1 MAVNVGSA
9 VGYLDLDIS
18 KFKSALSEAQKEA
31 KESAKTLENTLGN
44 GLKGVGDTLSSAGS
58 VLTKGITTPLIGAG
72 TAAVKTTADFDS
84 SMSKVSA
91 VSGAVGKD
99 FEALRSKAREMGA
112 TTKFSA
118 SDAADAMNYMAMAG
132 WKTEDML
139 DGISGIMNLAAASGE
154 DLATTSDIVTD
165 ALTAFGKSAED
176 SGRLADIM
184 AAASSN
190 ANTNVAMM
198 GESFKYVAPVAGAL
212 GYSMEDTSVAIG
224 LMANA
229 GIKAGQ
235 GGTTLRTILTNLAK
249 PTDEMAM
256 AMDALGVSLSDDEGN
271 MKSLRQVMLDLRSGF
286 GELMI
291 SEEEFNEEQRLLQQ
305 ALDDGAISQ
314 KEYDEQLNALI
325 ERAYGA
331 EGAEKARYAAMLAG
345 KTGMSGLLAIVNAS
359 QEDFDKLTESID
371 NSTGAAE
378 NMAKIMQD
386 NLSGQITILLSAL
399 QELAISVGD
408 ILMPKLR
415 EFVTKVQDIVD
426 KFNKLTNEQKE
437 NLIRWIALAAAI
449 GPVLFIVG
457 KVASGIV
464 SLISTFNKLKT
475 SISLIK
481 SGMTLLGTSIGGITA
496 PVVAVVAIIGVLI
509 AAFVTLWRNNEE
521 FRNNVIKI
529 WKGIQESISGFV
541 RGIKQRFDTLKTNM
555 NDLVEGLKI
564 IWNGFCKLLAP
575 VFEGAFKGISNIL
588 NAVFGVITGLVDVF
602 IGIFTG
608 NWQQAWTGIKEIF
621 TSIWNSLGEG
631 VQIALDT
638 IKAVF
643 ETAFTL
649 FGTTWQEAW
658 ESIKQFFSDAWN
670 NIVETMKSIAIM
682 LGEAAKNAVDLV
694 VKFFSN
700 LPYNIGYIVGLVLG
714 YIIKFV
720 LDMINKARELGT
732 QFLQTVISFFQQL
745 PGNVHKFATDTYN
758 NVVTWAS
765 NMREKAHEAGSNFI
779 SNVISFIQQLPGK
792 VQSFLTQIISKLV
805 TWVSNMG
812 TKGKDGAKKLW
823 DGVVNGLAGLPS
835 KMISIG
841 SDIVD
846 GVWQG
851 IKNAGSWFY
860 GQVNSFFSGI
870 VDGVKGA
877 LGIGSPS
884 KVMRDEVGKWLPPG
898 AAVGVEQSMPKTTKE
913 ILGEFNSMVNQVS
926 KGLNPIVVG
935 SKVTDIDV
943 PNNLTVDQ
951 FRTGATGQLIDYYA
965 LATMLYQIL
974 KEAPIVIN
982 PEIYMEDGDVYF
994 DTERVGRKVAPV
1006 VSRVVAMGGG

>member
-72 TAAVKTTADFDS
+72 AAAVKTTADFDS

-139 DGISGIMNLAAASGE
+139 GGISGIMNLAAASGE

-198 GESFKYVAPVAGAL
+198 GESFKYVAPVAGAM
-212 GYSMEDTSVAIG
+212 GYSMEDTALAIG
-224 LMANA
+224 LLANS

-235 GGTTLRTILTNLAK
+235 GGTALRTMLTNLAK
-249 PTDEMAM
+249 PTDDIKYKMNQ
-256 AMDALGVSLSDDEGN
+256 LGISLEDGEGN
-271 MKSLRQVMLDLRSGF
+271 MYSLREVMGQLRESFSNIRMPADEFQSSMADIQSKFDEGKISEDEYVDATS
-286 GELMI
+286 ELMK
-291 SEEEFNEEQRLLQQ
+291 Q
-305 ALDDGAISQ
+305 
-314 KEYDEQLNALI
+314 
-325 ERAYGA
+325 AYGA
-331 EGAEKARYAAMLAG
+331 EGALKAEAAATIAG
-345 KTGMSGLLAIVNAS
+345 KTGMAGLLAIVGS
-359 QEDFDKLTESID
+359 SEEDFNKLANAID
-371 NSTGAAE
+371 NSNGTAE
-378 NMAKIMQD
+378 EMAKVMQD
-386 NLSGQITILLSAL
+386 NLNGQITILLSAL

-449 GPVLFIVG
+449 GPVLLIVG
-457 KVASGIV
+457 KIASGIHG
-464 SLISTFNKLKT
+464 LISTFNKLKT

-481 SGMTLLGTSIGGITA
+481 SGMTLLGTSIGGISA
-496 PVVAVVAIIGVLI
+496 PVVAVVAVIGVLI

-541 RGIKQRFDTLKTNM
+541 DGIKQRFNVLKTNM
-555 NDLVEGLKI
+555 SGLVEGLKI

-575 VFEGAFKGISNIL
+575 VFEGAFKGIANIL
-588 NAVFGVITGLVDVF
+588 NAVFGVITGLLDVF

-608 NWQQAWTGIKEIF
+608 DWQQAWTGIKEIF
-621 TSIWNSLGEG
+621 TSIWNSLSEG

-638 IKAVF
+638 IKDVF
-643 ETAFTL
+643 ETVFTL

-694 VKFFSN
+694 ISFFSN
-700 LPYNIGYIVGLVLG
+700 LPYNIGYIIGLVLG

-720 LDMINKARELGT
+720 LDMISKARELGT
-732 QFLQTVISFFQQL
+732 QFLQTIISFFQQL

-792 VQSFLTQIISKLV
+792 VQSFLAQIISRLA

-812 TKGKDGAKKLW
+812 TKGKDGAKRLW
-823 DGVVNGLAGLPS
+823 DSVINGLAGLPS

-943 PNNLTVDQ
+943 PSNLTVDQ
-951 FRTGATGQLIDYYA
+951 FRTGTTGQLIDYYA

>member
-31 KESAKTLENTLGN
+31 QESAKTLENTLGN

-72 TAAVKTTADFDS
+72 AAAVKTTADFDS

-198 GESFKYVAPVAGAL
+198 GESFKYVAPVAGAM
-212 GYSMEDTSVAIG
+212 GYSMEDTALAIG
-224 LMANA
+224 LLANS

-235 GGTTLRTILTNLAK
+235 GGTALRTMLTNLAK
-249 PTDEMAM
+249 PTDDMAAKM
-256 AMDALGVSLSDDEGN
+256 QQLGISLEDGEGN
-271 MKSLRQVMLDLRSGF
+271 MYSLREVMGQLREGFSDIRMPADEFQASMADLQSQFDEGKISEDKYIDATM
-286 GELMI
+286 ELMK
-291 SEEEFNEEQRLLQQ
+291 Q
-305 ALDDGAISQ
+305 
-314 KEYDEQLNALI
+314 
-325 ERAYGA
+325 AYGA
-331 EGAEKARYAAMLAG
+331 EGALKAEAAATIAG
-345 KTGMSGLLAIVNAS
+345 KTGMAGLLAIVGAS
-359 QEDFDKLTESID
+359 EEDFNKLANAID
-371 NSTGAAE
+371 NSNGTAE
-378 NMAKIMQD
+378 EMAKVMQD
-386 NLSGQITILLSAL
+386 NLNGQITILLSAL

-457 KVASGIV
+457 KIASGIYG
-464 SLISTFNKLKT
+464 LISTFNKLKT

-481 SGMTLLGTSIGGITA
+481 SGMTLLGTSIGGISA
-496 PVVAVVAIIGVLI
+496 PVVAVVAVIGVLI

-541 RGIKQRFDTLKTNM
+541 DGIKQRFDVLKTNM
-555 NDLVEGLKI
+555 DDLVKGLKT
-564 IWNGFCKLLAP
+564 IWDGFCKLLAP
-575 VFEGAFKGISNIL
+575 VFEGAFKGIANIL

-670 NIVETMKSIAIM
+670 NIVETMKNVAIM

-714 YIIKFV
+714 HIIKFV
-720 LDMINKARELGT
+720 LDMISKARELGT
-732 QFLQTVISFFQQL
+732 QFLQTIISFFQQL
-745 PGNVHKFATDTYN
+745 PGNIHKFITNTYN

-765 NMREKAHEAGSNFI
+765 NMKSKAREAGSNFI
-779 SNVISFIQQLPGK
+779 SNVISFVQQLPGK
-792 VQSFLTQIISKLV
+792 IQSFLTQIISKLA

-835 KMISIG
+835 KMMSIG

-898 AAVGVEQSMPKTTKE
+898 AAIGVEKAMPETTKE
-913 ILGEFNSMVNQVS
+913 ILGNFNSMIDQVS

-935 SKVTDIDV
+935 SKVTDLDV

-951 FRTGATGQLIDYYA
+951 FKTGAVGQLIDYYA

-974 KEAPIVIN
+974 KESPIVIN

>member
-31 KESAKTLENTLGN
+31 QESAKTLENTLGN

-58 VLTKGITTPLIGAG
+58 VLTKGITTPFIGAG
-72 TAAVKTTADFDS
+72 VAAVKTTADFDS

-132 WKTEDML
+132 WKTKDML
-139 DGISGIMNLAAASGE
+139 GGISGIMNLAAASGE

-198 GESFKYVAPVAGAL
+198 GESFKYVAPVAGAM
-212 GYSMEDTSVAIG
+212 GYSMEDTALAIG
-224 LMANA
+224 LLANS

-235 GGTTLRTILTNLAK
+235 GGTALRTMLTNLAK
-249 PTDEMAM
+249 PTDDIKYKMNQ
-256 AMDALGVSLSDDEGN
+256 LGISLEDGEGN
-271 MKSLRQVMLDLRSGF
+271 MYSLREVMGQLRESFSNIRMPADEFQSSMADIQSKFDEGKISEDEYVDATS
-286 GELMI
+286 ELMK
-291 SEEEFNEEQRLLQQ
+291 Q
-305 ALDDGAISQ
+305 
-314 KEYDEQLNALI
+314 
-325 ERAYGA
+325 AYGA
-331 EGAEKARYAAMLAG
+331 EGALKAEAAATIAG
-345 KTGMSGLLAIVNAS
+345 KTGMAGLLAIVGS
-359 QEDFDKLTESID
+359 SEEDFNKLANAID
-371 NSTGAAE
+371 NSNGTAE
-378 NMAKIMQD
+378 EMAKVMQD
-386 NLSGQITILLSAL
+386 NLNGQITILLSAL

-415 EFVTKVQDIVD
+415 KFVTKVQDIVD

-449 GPVLFIVG
+449 GPVLLIVG
-457 KVASGIV
+457 KIASGIHG
-464 SLISTFNKLKT
+464 LISTFNKLKT

-481 SGMTLLGTSIGGITA
+481 SGMTLLGTSIGGISA

-541 RGIKQRFDTLKTNM
+541 DGIKQRFDVLKTNM
-555 NDLVEGLKI
+555 SSLVEGLKI

-575 VFEGAFKGISNIL
+575 VFEGAFKGIANIL
-588 NAVFGVITGLVDVF
+588 NAVFGVITGLLDVF

-621 TSIWNSLGEG
+621 ISIWNSLGEG
-631 VQIALDT
+631 VQIAFDT
-638 IKAVF
+638 IKAIF

-670 NIVETMKSIAIM
+670 NIVETMKNVAIM

-694 VKFFSN
+694 VSFFSN
-700 LPYNIGYIVGLVLG
+700 LPYNIGYIIGLVLG

-720 LDMINKARELGT
+720 LDMISKARELGT
-732 QFLQTVISFFQQL
+732 QFLQTIISFFQQL

-765 NMREKAHEAGSNFI
+765 NMRSKAREAGSNFI

-792 VQSFLTQIISKLV
+792 IQSFLTQIISKLA

-943 PNNLTVDQ
+943 PSNLTVDQ

>member
-31 KESAKTLENTLGN
+31 QESAKTLENTLGN

-72 TAAVKTTADFDS
+72 AAAVKTTADFDS

-139 DGISGIMNLAAASGE
+139 GGISGIMNLAAASGE

-198 GESFKYVAPVAGAL
+198 GESFKYVAPVAGAM
-212 GYSMEDTSVAIG
+212 GYTMEDTALAIG
-224 LMANA
+224 LLANS

-235 GGTTLRTILTNLAK
+235 GGTALRTMLTNLAK
-249 PTDEMAM
+249 PTDDIKYKMNQ
-256 AMDALGVSLSDDEGN
+256 LGISLEDGEGN
-271 MKSLRQVMLDLRSGF
+271 MYSLREVMGQLRESFSNIRMPADEFQSSMADIQSKFDEGKISEDEYVDATS
-286 GELMI
+286 ELMK
-291 SEEEFNEEQRLLQQ
+291 Q
-305 ALDDGAISQ
+305 
-314 KEYDEQLNALI
+314 
-325 ERAYGA
+325 AYGA
-331 EGAEKARYAAMLAG
+331 EGALKAEAAATIAG
-345 KTGMSGLLAIVNAS
+345 KTGMAGLLAIVGS
-359 QEDFDKLTESID
+359 SEEDFNKLANAID
-371 NSTGAAE
+371 NSNGTAE
-378 NMAKIMQD
+378 EMAKVMQD
-386 NLSGQITILLSAL
+386 NLNGQITILLSAL

-449 GPVLFIVG
+449 GPVLFVVG
-457 KVASGIV
+457 KIASGIYG
-464 SLISTFNKLKT
+464 LISTFNKLKT

-481 SGMTLLGTSIGGITA
+481 SGMTLLGTSIGGISA
-496 PVVAVVAIIGVLI
+496 PVVAVVAVIGVLI

-541 RGIKQRFDTLKTNM
+541 DGIKQRFNVLKTNM
-555 NDLVEGLKI
+555 SGLVEGLKI

-575 VFEGAFKGISNIL
+575 VFEGAFKGIANIL
-588 NAVFGVITGLVDVF
+588 NAVFGVITGLLDVF

-621 TSIWNSLGEG
+621 TSIWNSLSEG

-670 NIVETMKSIAIM
+670 NIVETMKNIAIM

-694 VKFFSN
+694 VSFFSN
-700 LPYNIGYIVGLVLG
+700 LPYNIGYIIGLVLG
-714 YIIKFV
+714 YIIEFV
-720 LDMINKARELGT
+720 LNMISKARELGT
-732 QFLQTVISFFQQL
+732 QFLQTIISFFQQL
-745 PGNVHKFATDTYN
+745 PGNVYKFATDTYN

-765 NMREKAHEAGSNFI
+765 NMRSKAREAGSNFI

-792 VQSFLTQIISKLV
+792 VQSFLVQIISRLA

-812 TKGKDGAKKLW
+812 TKGKDGAKRLW
-823 DGVVNGLAGLPS
+823 DGVVNGLAGLPGR
-835 KMISIG
+835 MVSIG

-846 GVWQG
+846 GVWRG

-943 PNNLTVDQ
+943 PSNLTVDQ

>member
-31 KESAKTLENTLGN
+31 QESAKTLENTLGN

-72 TAAVKTTADFDS
+72 AAAVKTTADFDS

-198 GESFKYVAPVAGAL
+198 GESFKYVAPVAGAM
-212 GYSMEDTSVAIG
+212 GYSMEDTALAIG
-224 LMANA
+224 LLANS

-235 GGTTLRTILTNLAK
+235 GGTALRTMLTNLAK
-249 PTDEMAM
+249 PTDDIKYKMNQ
-256 AMDALGVSLSDDEGN
+256 LGISLEDGEGN
-271 MKSLRQVMLDLRSGF
+271 MYSLREVMGQLRESFSNIRMPADEFQASMADLQSQFDEGKISEDEYVDATS
-286 GELMI
+286 ELMK
-291 SEEEFNEEQRLLQQ
+291 Q
-305 ALDDGAISQ
+305 
-314 KEYDEQLNALI
+314 
-325 ERAYGA
+325 AYGA
-331 EGAEKARYAAMLAG
+331 EGALKAEAAATIAG
-345 KTGMSGLLAIVNAS
+345 KTGMAGLLAIVGS
-359 QEDFDKLTESID
+359 SEEDFNKLANAID
-371 NSTGAAE
+371 NSNGTAE
-378 NMAKIMQD
+378 EMAKVMQD
-386 NLSGQITILLSAL
+386 NLNGQITILLSAL

-449 GPVLFIVG
+449 GPVLLIVG
-457 KVASGIV
+457 KIASGIHG
-464 SLISTFNKLKT
+464 LISTFNKLKT

-481 SGMTLLGTSIGGITA
+481 SGMTLLGTSIGGISA
-496 PVVAVVAIIGVLI
+496 PVVAVVAVIGVLI

-541 RGIKQRFDTLKTNM
+541 DGIKQRFDVLKTNM
-555 NDLVEGLKI
+555 SSLVEGLKI

-588 NAVFGVITGLVDVF
+588 NAVFGVITGLLDVF

-631 VQIALDT
+631 IQIAFDT
-638 IKAVF
+638 IKAIF

-714 YIIKFV
+714 HIIKFV
-720 LDMINKARELGT
+720 LDMISKARELGT
-732 QFLQTVISFFQQL
+732 QFLQTIISFFQQL
-745 PGNVHKFATDTYN
+745 PGNVHKFITNTYN

-765 NMREKAHEAGSNFI
+765 NMKSKAREAGSNFI

-792 VQSFLTQIISKLV
+792 VQSFLTQVISRLASWV
-805 TWVSNMG
+805 TNMG
-812 TKGKDGAKKLW
+812 TKGREGAKRLW

-841 SDIVD
+841 SDIVN

-943 PNNLTVDQ
+943 PSNLTVDQ

>member
-72 TAAVKTTADFDS
+72 AAAVKTTADFDS

-139 DGISGIMNLAAASGE
+139 GGISGIMNLAAASGE

-198 GESFKYVAPVAGAL
+198 GESFKYVAPVAGAM
-212 GYSMEDTSVAIG
+212 GYSMEDTALAIG
-224 LMANA
+224 LLANS

-235 GGTTLRTILTNLAK
+235 GGTALRTMLTNLAK
-249 PTDEMAM
+249 PTDDIKYKMNQ
-256 AMDALGVSLSDDEGN
+256 LGISLEDGEGN
-271 MKSLRQVMLDLRSGF
+271 MYSLREVMGQLRESFSNIRMPADEFQSSMADIQSKFDEGKISEDEYVDATS
-286 GELMI
+286 ELMK
-291 SEEEFNEEQRLLQQ
+291 Q
-305 ALDDGAISQ
+305 
-314 KEYDEQLNALI
+314 
-325 ERAYGA
+325 AYGA
-331 EGAEKARYAAMLAG
+331 EGALKAEAAATIAG
-345 KTGMSGLLAIVNAS
+345 KTGMAGLLAIVGS
-359 QEDFDKLTESID
+359 SEEDFNKLANAID
-371 NSTGAAE
+371 NSNGTAE
-378 NMAKIMQD
+378 EMAKVMQD
-386 NLSGQITILLSAL
+386 NLNGQITILLSAL

-449 GPVLFIVG
+449 GPVLLIVG
-457 KVASGIV
+457 KIASGIHG
-464 SLISTFNKLKT
+464 LISTFNKLKT

-481 SGMTLLGTSIGGITA
+481 SGMTLLGTSIGGISA
-496 PVVAVVAIIGVLI
+496 PVVAVVAVIGVLI

-541 RGIKQRFDTLKTNM
+541 DGIKQRFNVLKTNM
-555 NDLVEGLKI
+555 SGLVEGLKI

-575 VFEGAFKGISNIL
+575 VFEGAFKGIANIL
-588 NAVFGVITGLVDVF
+588 NAVFGVITGLLDVF

-608 NWQQAWTGIKEIF
+608 DWQQAWTGIKEIF
-621 TSIWNSLGEG
+621 TSIWNSLSEG

-638 IKAVF
+638 IKDVF
-643 ETAFTL
+643 ETVFTL

-694 VKFFSN
+694 ISFFSN
-700 LPYNIGYIVGLVLG
+700 LPYNIGYIIGLVLG

-720 LDMINKARELGT
+720 LDMISKARELGT
-732 QFLQTVISFFQQL
+732 QFLQTIISFFQQL

-792 VQSFLTQIISKLV
+792 VQSFLAQIISRLA

-812 TKGKDGAKKLW
+812 TKGKDGAKRLW
-823 DGVVNGLAGLPS
+823 DSVVNGLAGLPS

-943 PNNLTVDQ
+943 PSNLTVDQ
-951 FRTGATGQLIDYYA
+951 FRTGTTGQLIDYYA

>member
-31 KESAKTLENTLGN
+31 QESAKTLENTLGN

-72 TAAVKTTADFDS
+72 AAAVKTTADFDS

-139 DGISGIMNLAAASGE
+139 GGISGIMNLAAASGE

-198 GESFKYVAPVAGAL
+198 GESFKYVAPVAGAM
-212 GYSMEDTSVAIG
+212 GYTMEDTALAIG
-224 LMANA
+224 LLANS

-235 GGTTLRTILTNLAK
+235 GGTALRTMLTNLAK
-249 PTDEMAM
+249 PTDDIKYKMNQ
-256 AMDALGVSLSDDEGN
+256 LGISLEDGEGN
-271 MKSLRQVMLDLRSGF
+271 MYSLREVMGQLREGF
-286 GELMI
+286 SDIRMPADEFQSSMADIQSKFDEGKISEDEYVDATSELMK
-291 SEEEFNEEQRLLQQ
+291 Q
-305 ALDDGAISQ
+305 
-314 KEYDEQLNALI
+314 
-325 ERAYGA
+325 AYGA
-331 EGAEKARYAAMLAG
+331 EGALKAEAAATIAG
-345 KTGMSGLLAIVNAS
+345 KTGMAGLLAIVGS
-359 QEDFDKLTESID
+359 SEEDFNKLANAID
-371 NSTGAAE
+371 NSNGTAE
-378 NMAKIMQD
+378 EMAKVMQD
-386 NLSGQITILLSAL
+386 NLNGQITILLSAL

-449 GPVLFIVG
+449 GPVLFVVG
-457 KVASGIV
+457 KIASGIYG
-464 SLISTFNKLKT
+464 LISTFNKLKT

-481 SGMTLLGTSIGGITA
+481 SGMTLLGTSIGGISA
-496 PVVAVVAIIGVLI
+496 PVVAVVAVIGVLI

-541 RGIKQRFDTLKTNM
+541 DGIKQRFNVLKTNM
-555 NDLVEGLKI
+555 SGLVEGLKI

-575 VFEGAFKGISNIL
+575 VFEGAFKGIANIL
-588 NAVFGVITGLVDVF
+588 NAVFGVITGLLDVF

-621 TSIWNSLGEG
+621 TSIWNSLSEG

-670 NIVETMKSIAIM
+670 NIVETMKNIAIM

-694 VKFFSN
+694 VSFFSN
-700 LPYNIGYIVGLVLG
+700 LPYNIGYIIGLVLG
-714 YIIKFV
+714 YIIEFV
-720 LDMINKARELGT
+720 LNMISKARELGT
-732 QFLQTVISFFQQL
+732 QFLQTIISFFQQL
-745 PGNVHKFATDTYN
+745 PGNVYKFATDTYN

-765 NMREKAHEAGSNFI
+765 NMRSKAREAGSNFI

-792 VQSFLTQIISKLV
+792 VQSFLVQIISRLA

-812 TKGKDGAKKLW
+812 TKGKDGAKRLW
-823 DGVVNGLAGLPS
+823 DGVVNGLAGLPGR
-835 KMISIG
+835 MVSIG

-846 GVWQG
+846 GVWRG

-943 PNNLTVDQ
+943 PSNLTVDQ

>member
-31 KESAKTLENTLGN
+31 QESAKTLENTLGN

-58 VLTKGITTPLIGAG
+58 VLTKGITTPIIGAG
-72 TAAVKTTADFDS
+72 AAAIKTTADFDS

-139 DGISGIMNLAAASGE
+139 GGISGIMNLAAASGE

-198 GESFKYVAPVAGAL
+198 GESFKYVAPVAGAM
-212 GYSMEDTSVAIG
+212 GYTMEDTALAIG
-224 LMANA
+224 LLANS

-235 GGTTLRTILTNLAK
+235 GGTALRTMLTNLAK
-249 PTDEMAM
+249 PTDDIKYKMNQ
-256 AMDALGVSLSDDEGN
+256 LGISLEDGEGN
-271 MKSLRQVMLDLRSGF
+271 MYSLREVMGQLRESFSNIRMPADEFQSSMADIQSKFDEGKISEDEYVDATS
-286 GELMI
+286 ELMK
-291 SEEEFNEEQRLLQQ
+291 Q
-305 ALDDGAISQ
+305 
-314 KEYDEQLNALI
+314 
-325 ERAYGA
+325 AYGA
-331 EGAEKARYAAMLAG
+331 EGALKAEAAATIAG
-345 KTGMSGLLAIVNAS
+345 KTGMAGLLAIVGS
-359 QEDFDKLTESID
+359 SEEDFNKLADAID
-371 NSTGAAE
+371 NSNGTAE
-378 NMAKIMQD
+378 EMAKVMQD
-386 NLSGQITILLSAL
+386 NLNGQITILLSAL

-449 GPVLFIVG
+449 GPVLLIVG
-457 KVASGIV
+457 KVISGIAG
-464 SLISTFNKLKT
+464 LISTFNKLKT

-496 PVVAVVAIIGVLI
+496 PVVAVVAVIGVLI
-509 AAFVTLWRNNEE
+509 AAFVTLWKNNEE

-529 WKGIQESISGFV
+529 WRGIQESISGFV
-541 RGIKQRFDTLKTNM
+541 RGIKQRFDTLRTNM
-555 NDLVEGLKI
+555 NDLVEGLKA
-564 IWNGFCKLLAP
+564 IWDGFCKLLAP
-575 VFEGAFKGISNIL
+575 VFEGAFKGIANIL
-588 NAVFGVITGLVDVF
+588 NAVFGIITGLVDVF

-608 NWQQAWTGIKEIF
+608 NWQQAWIGIKEIF
-621 TSIWNSLGEG
+621 TSIWNSLSEG

-670 NIVETMKSIAIM
+670 NIVETMKNVATM

-694 VKFFSN
+694 IKFFSN

-714 YIIKFV
+714 HIIKFV
-720 LDMINKARELGT
+720 LNMVKKARELGT
-732 QFLQTVISFFQQL
+732 QFLQTIINFFKQL
-745 PGNVHKFATDTYN
+745 PGNVYKFITDTYN
-758 NVVTWAS
+758 RVVTWAS
-765 NMREKAHEAGSNFI
+765 NMRSKAREAGSNFI
-779 SNVISFIQQLPGK
+779 SNVISFVQQLPGRI
-792 VQSFLTQIISKLV
+792 QSFLIQVISRLAA
-805 TWVSNMG
+805 WVSNMG
-812 TKGKDGAKKLW
+812 TKGKDGAKRLW
-823 DGVVNGLAGLPS
+823 DGIVNGLAGLPG
-835 KMISIG
+835 KMTSIG
-841 SDIVD
+841 SDIVS
-846 GVWQG
+846 GVWRG
-851 IKNAGSWFY
+851 IQNAYGWFY
-860 GQVNSFFSGI
+860 NSVKSFFSGI
-870 VDGVKGA
+870 VDAVKGV

-884 KVMRDEVGKWLPPG
+884 KVMRDQIGKWLPPG
-898 AAVGVEQSMPKTTKE
+898 VSEGVEREMPKTTKE
-913 ILGEFNSMVNQVS
+913 ILDDFNSMINQVS

-951 FRTGATGQLIDYYA
+951 FRTGAVGQLIDYYA

-974 KEAPIVIN
+974 KEAPIEIR
-982 PEIYMEDGDVYF
+982 PEVYMEDGDIYL
-994 DTERVGRKVAPV
+994 DNERVGRKVAPV

>member
-31 KESAKTLENTLGN
+31 QESAKTLENTLGN

-72 TAAVKTTADFDS
+72 AAAVKTTADFDS

-198 GESFKYVAPVAGAL
+198 GESFKYVAPVAGAM
-212 GYSMEDTSVAIG
+212 GYSMEDTALAIG
-224 LMANA
+224 LLANS

-235 GGTTLRTILTNLAK
+235 GGTALRTMLTNLAK
-249 PTDEMAM
+249 PTDDIKYKMNQ
-256 AMDALGVSLSDDEGN
+256 LGISLEDGEGN
-271 MKSLRQVMLDLRSGF
+271 MYSLREVMGQLRESFSNIRMPADEFQSSMADIQSKFDEGKISEDEYVDATS
-286 GELMI
+286 ELMK
-291 SEEEFNEEQRLLQQ
+291 Q
-305 ALDDGAISQ
+305 
-314 KEYDEQLNALI
+314 
-325 ERAYGA
+325 AYGA
-331 EGAEKARYAAMLAG
+331 EGALKAEAAATIAG
-345 KTGMSGLLAIVNAS
+345 KTGMAGLLAIVGS
-359 QEDFDKLTESID
+359 SEEDFNKLANAID
-371 NSTGAAE
+371 NSNGTAE
-378 NMAKIMQD
+378 EMAKVMQD
-386 NLSGQITILLSAL
+386 NLNGQITILLSAL

-449 GPVLFIVG
+449 GPVLLIVG
-457 KVASGIV
+457 KIASGIHG
-464 SLISTFNKLKT
+464 LISTFNKLKT

-481 SGMTLLGTSIGGITA
+481 SGMTLLGTSIGGISA
-496 PVVAVVAIIGVLI
+496 PIIAIVAVIGVLI

-541 RGIKQRFDTLKTNM
+541 DGIKQRFDVLKTNM
-555 NDLVEGLKI
+555 SGLVEGLKI

-575 VFEGAFKGISNIL
+575 VFEGAFKGIANIL
-588 NAVFGVITGLVDVF
+588 NAVFGVITGLLDVF

-608 NWQQAWTGIKEIF
+608 NWQQAWTGIKEVF

-631 VQIALDT
+631 VQIAFDT
-638 IKAVF
+638 IKAIF
-643 ETAFTL
+643 ETVFTL

-670 NIVETMKSIAIM
+670 NIVETMKNVAIM

-694 VKFFSN
+694 VSFFSN
-700 LPYNIGYIVGLVLG
+700 LPYNIGYIIGLVLG

-720 LDMINKARELGT
+720 SDMISKAIELGT
-732 QFLQTVISFFQQL
+732 QFLQTIISFFQQL

-765 NMREKAHEAGSNFI
+765 NMRSKAREAGSNFI

-792 VQSFLTQIISKLV
+792 VQSFLTQVISRLA

-812 TKGKDGAKKLW
+812 TKGKDGAKRLW

-943 PNNLTVDQ
+943 PSNLTVDQ

>member
-31 KESAKTLENTLGN
+31 QESAKTLENTLGN

-58 VLTKGITTPLIGAG
+58 VLTKGITTPIIGAG
-72 TAAVKTTADFDS
+72 AAAVKTTADFDS

-139 DGISGIMNLAAASGE
+139 GGISGIMNLAAASGE

-198 GESFKYVAPVAGAL
+198 GESFKYVAPVAGAM
-212 GYSMEDTSVAIG
+212 GYTMEDTALAIG
-224 LMANA
+224 LLANS

-235 GGTTLRTILTNLAK
+235 GGTALRTMLTNLAK
-249 PTDEMAM
+249 PTDDIKYKMNQ
-256 AMDALGVSLSDDEGN
+256 LGISLEDGEGN
-271 MKSLRQVMLDLRSGF
+271 MYSLREVMGQLRESFSNIRMPADEFQSSMADIQSKFDEGKISEDEYVDATS
-286 GELMI
+286 ELMK
-291 SEEEFNEEQRLLQQ
+291 Q
-305 ALDDGAISQ
+305 
-314 KEYDEQLNALI
+314 
-325 ERAYGA
+325 AYGA
-331 EGAEKARYAAMLAG
+331 EGALKAEAAATIAG
-345 KTGMSGLLAIVNAS
+345 KTGMAGLLAIVGS
-359 QEDFDKLTESID
+359 SEEDFNKLANAID
-371 NSTGAAE
+371 NSNGTAE
-378 NMAKIMQD
+378 EMAKVMQD
-386 NLSGQITILLSAL
+386 NLNGQITILLSAL

-457 KVASGIV
+457 KIASGIYG
-464 SLISTFNKLKT
+464 LISTFNKLKT

-481 SGMTLLGTSIGGITA
+481 SGMTLLGTSIGGISA
-496 PVVAVVAIIGVLI
+496 PVVAVVAVIGVLI

-541 RGIKQRFDTLKTNM
+541 DGIKQRFDVLKTNM
-555 NDLVEGLKI
+555 SSLVEGLKI

-575 VFEGAFKGISNIL
+575 VFEGAFKGIANIL
-588 NAVFGVITGLVDVF
+588 NAVFGVITGLLDVF

-631 VQIALDT
+631 IQIAFDT
-638 IKAVF
+638 IKAIF

-670 NIVETMKSIAIM
+670 NIVETMKNVAIM

-694 VKFFSN
+694 VSFFSN
-700 LPYNIGYIVGLVLG
+700 LPYNIGYIIGLVLG

-720 LDMINKARELGT
+720 SDMISKAIELGT

-765 NMREKAHEAGSNFI
+765 NMKSKAREAGSNFI

-792 VQSFLTQIISKLV
+792 VQSFLAQIISRLA

-812 TKGKDGAKKLW
+812 TKGKDGAKRLW

-835 KMISIG
+835 KMRSIG

-846 GVWQG
+846 GVWRG

-943 PNNLTVDQ
+943 PSNLTVDQ

>member
-31 KESAKTLENTLGN
+31 QESAKTLENTLGN

-72 TAAVKTTADFDS
+72 AAAVKTTADFDS

-165 ALTAFGKSAED
+165 ALTAFGKSAAD

-198 GESFKYVAPVAGAL
+198 GESFKYVAPVAGAM
-212 GYSMEDTSVAIG
+212 GYSMEDTALAIG
-224 LMANA
+224 LLANS

-235 GGTTLRTILTNLAK
+235 GGTALRTMLTNLAK
-249 PTDEMAM
+249 PTDDIKYKMNQ
-256 AMDALGVSLSDDEGN
+256 LGISLEDGEGN
-271 MKSLRQVMLDLRSGF
+271 MYSLREVMGQLRESFSNIRMPADEFQASMADLQSQFDEGKISEDEYVDATS
-286 GELMI
+286 ELMK
-291 SEEEFNEEQRLLQQ
+291 Q
-305 ALDDGAISQ
+305 
-314 KEYDEQLNALI
+314 
-325 ERAYGA
+325 AYGA
-331 EGAEKARYAAMLAG
+331 EGALKAEAAATIAG
-345 KTGMSGLLAIVNAS
+345 KTGMAGLLAIVGS
-359 QEDFDKLTESID
+359 SEEDFNKLANAID
-371 NSTGAAE
+371 NSNGTAE
-378 NMAKIMQD
+378 EMAKVMQD
-386 NLSGQITILLSAL
+386 NLNGQITILLSAL

-449 GPVLFIVG
+449 GPVLLIVG
-457 KVASGIV
+457 KIASGIHG
-464 SLISTFNKLKT
+464 LISTFNKLKT

-481 SGMTLLGTSIGGITA
+481 SGMTLLGTSIGGISA
-496 PVVAVVAIIGVLI
+496 PVVAVVAVIGVLI

-541 RGIKQRFDTLKTNM
+541 DGIKQRFDVLKTNM
-555 NDLVEGLKI
+555 SSLVEGLKI

-588 NAVFGVITGLVDVF
+588 NAVFGVITGLLDVF

-631 VQIALDT
+631 IQIAFDT
-638 IKAVF
+638 IKAIF

-714 YIIKFV
+714 HIIKFV
-720 LDMINKARELGT
+720 LDMISKARELGT
-732 QFLQTVISFFQQL
+732 QFLQTIISFFQQL
-745 PGNVHKFATDTYN
+745 PGNVHKFITNTYN

-765 NMREKAHEAGSNFI
+765 NMKSKAREAGSNFI

-792 VQSFLTQIISKLV
+792 VQSFLTQVISRLASWV
-805 TWVSNMG
+805 TNMG
-812 TKGKDGAKKLW
+812 TKGREGAKRLW

-841 SDIVD
+841 SDIVN

-943 PNNLTVDQ
+943 PSNLTVDQ

>member
-31 KESAKTLENTLGN
+31 QESAKTLENTLGN

-58 VLTKGITTPLIGAG
+58 VLTKGITTPFIGAG
-72 TAAVKTTADFDS
+72 AAAVKTTADFDS

-139 DGISGIMNLAAASGE
+139 GGISGIMNLAAASGE

-198 GESFKYVAPVAGAL
+198 GESFKYVAPVAGAM
-212 GYSMEDTSVAIG
+212 GYTMEDTALAIG
-224 LMANA
+224 LLANS

-235 GGTTLRTILTNLAK
+235 GGTALRTMLTNLAK
-249 PTDEMAM
+249 PTDDIKYKMNQ
-256 AMDALGVSLSDDEGN
+256 LGISLEDGEGN
-271 MKSLRQVMLDLRSGF
+271 MYSLREVMGQLRESFSNIRMPADEFQSSMADIQSKFDEGKISEDEYVDATS
-286 GELMI
+286 ELMK
-291 SEEEFNEEQRLLQQ
+291 Q
-305 ALDDGAISQ
+305 
-314 KEYDEQLNALI
+314 
-325 ERAYGA
+325 AYGA
-331 EGAEKARYAAMLAG
+331 EGALKAEAAATIAG
-345 KTGMSGLLAIVNAS
+345 KTGMAGLLAIVGS
-359 QEDFDKLTESID
+359 SEEDFNKLANAID
-371 NSTGAAE
+371 NSNGTAE
-378 NMAKIMQD
+378 EMAKVMQD
-386 NLSGQITILLSAL
+386 NLNGQITILLSAL

-449 GPVLFIVG
+449 GPVLLIVG
-457 KVASGIV
+457 KIASGIHG
-464 SLISTFNKLKT
+464 LISTFNKLKT

-496 PVVAVVAIIGVLI
+496 PIIAIVAVIGVLI
-509 AAFVTLWRNNEE
+509 AAFVTLWKNNEE

-541 RGIKQRFDTLKTNM
+541 DGIKQRFDVLKTNM
-555 NDLVEGLKI
+555 SSLVEGLKI

-575 VFEGAFKGISNIL
+575 VFEGAFKGIANIL
-588 NAVFGVITGLVDVF
+588 NAVFGVITGLLDVF

-631 VQIALDT
+631 IQIAFDT
-638 IKAVF
+638 IKAIF

-670 NIVETMKSIAIM
+670 NIVETMKNVAIM

-694 VKFFSN
+694 VSFFSN
-700 LPYNIGYIVGLVLG
+700 LPYNIGYIIGLVLG

-720 LDMINKARELGT
+720 LDMISKARELGT
-732 QFLQTVISFFQQL
+732 QFLQTIISFFQQL
-745 PGNVHKFATDTYN
+745 PGNVHKFITNTYN

-765 NMREKAHEAGSNFI
+765 NMKSKAREAGSNFI
-779 SNVISFIQQLPGK
+779 SNVISFVQQLPGK
-792 VQSFLTQIISKLV
+792 VQSFLTQVISRLASWV
-805 TWVSNMG
+805 TNMG
-812 TKGKDGAKKLW
+812 TKGREGAKRLW

-943 PNNLTVDQ
+943 PSNLTVDQ

>member
-31 KESAKTLENTLGN
+31 QESAKTLENTLGN

-58 VLTKGITTPLIGAG
+58 VLTKGITTPIIGAG
-72 TAAVKTTADFDS
+72 AAAVKTTADFDS

-139 DGISGIMNLAAASGE
+139 GGISGIMNLAAASGE

-198 GESFKYVAPVAGAL
+198 GESFKYVAPVAGAM
-212 GYSMEDTSVAIG
+212 GYTMEDTALAIG
-224 LMANA
+224 LLANS

-235 GGTTLRTILTNLAK
+235 GGTALRTMLTNLAK
-249 PTDEMAM
+249 PTDDIKYKMNQ
-256 AMDALGVSLSDDEGN
+256 LGISLEDGEGN
-271 MKSLRQVMLDLRSGF
+271 MYSLREVMGQLRESFSNIRMPADEFQSSMADIQSKFDEGKISEDEYVDATS
-286 GELMI
+286 ELMK
-291 SEEEFNEEQRLLQQ
+291 Q
-305 ALDDGAISQ
+305 
-314 KEYDEQLNALI
+314 
-325 ERAYGA
+325 AYGA
-331 EGAEKARYAAMLAG
+331 EGALKAEAAATIAG
-345 KTGMSGLLAIVNAS
+345 KTGMAGLLAIVGS
-359 QEDFDKLTESID
+359 SEEDFNKLANAID
-371 NSTGAAE
+371 NSNGTAE
-378 NMAKIMQD
+378 EMAKVMQD
-386 NLSGQITILLSAL
+386 NLNGQITILLSAL

-449 GPVLFIVG
+449 GPVLLIVG
-457 KVASGIV
+457 KIASGIHG
-464 SLISTFNKLKT
+464 LISTFNKLKT

-481 SGMTLLGTSIGGITA
+481 SGMTLLGTSIGGISA

-541 RGIKQRFDTLKTNM
+541 NGIKQRFDVLKTNM
-555 NDLVEGLKI
+555 SSLVEGLKI

-575 VFEGAFKGISNIL
+575 VFEGAFKGIANIL
-588 NAVFGVITGLVDVF
+588 NAVFGVITGLLDVF

-631 VQIALDT
+631 VQIAFDT
-638 IKAVF
+638 IKAIF

-658 ESIKQFFSDAWN
+658 ENIKQFFSDAWN
-670 NIVETMKSIAIM
+670 NIVETMKNVAIM

-694 VKFFSN
+694 VSFFSN
-700 LPYNIGYIVGLVLG
+700 LPYNIGYIIGLVLG

-720 LDMINKARELGT
+720 LDMISKARELGT
-732 QFLQTVISFFQQL
+732 QFLQTIISFFQQL

-765 NMREKAHEAGSNFI
+765 NMRSKAREAGSNFI

-792 VQSFLTQIISKLV
+792 VQSFLTQVISRLASWV
-805 TWVSNMG
+805 TNMG
-812 TKGKDGAKKLW
+812 TKGREGAKRLW

-943 PNNLTVDQ
+943 PSNLTVDQ

>member
-31 KESAKTLENTLGN
+31 QESAKTLENTLGN

-58 VLTKGITTPLIGAG
+58 VLTKGITTPIIGAG
-72 TAAVKTTADFDS
+72 AAAIKTTADFDS

-139 DGISGIMNLAAASGE
+139 GGISGIMNLAAASGE

-198 GESFKYVAPVAGAL
+198 GESFKYVAPVAGAM
-212 GYSMEDTSVAIG
+212 GYTMEDTALAIG
-224 LMANA
+224 LLANS

-235 GGTTLRTILTNLAK
+235 GGTVLRTVLTNLAK
-249 PTDEMAM
+249 PTDAM
-256 AMDALGVSLSDDEGN
+256 AIKMRQLGISLEDEEGN
-271 MKSLRQVMLDLRSGF
+271 MYSLREVMGQLREGFSNIRMPVDEFQSSMADLQSQFDEGK
-286 GELMI
+286 I
-291 SEEEFNEEQRLLQQ
+291 SEE
-305 ALDDGAISQ
+305 D
-314 KEYDEQLNALI
+314 YTNATMDLMKQ
-325 ERAYGA
+325 AYGA
-331 EGAEKARYAAMLAG
+331 EGALKAEAAATIAG
-345 KTGMSGLLAIVNAS
+345 KTGMAGLLAIVGAS
-359 QEDFDKLTESID
+359 EEDFNKLADAID
-371 NSTGAAE
+371 NSNGTAE
-378 NMAKIMQD
+378 EMAKIMQD
-386 NLSGQITILLSAL
+386 NLNGQITILLSAL
-399 QELAISVGD
+399 QELAISIGD

-449 GPVLFIVG
+449 GPVLLIVG
-457 KVASGIV
+457 KVISGIAG
-464 SLISTFNKLKT
+464 LISTFNKLKT

-496 PVVAVVAIIGVLI
+496 PVVAVVAVIGVLI
-509 AAFVTLWRNNEE
+509 AAFATLWKNNEE

-529 WKGIQESISGFV
+529 WRGIQESISGFV
-541 RGIKQRFDTLKTNM
+541 RGIKQRFDTLRTNM
-555 NDLVEGLKI
+555 NDLVEGLKT
-564 IWNGFCKLLAP
+564 IWDGFCKLLAP
-575 VFEGAFKGISNIL
+575 VFEGAFKGIANIL

-621 TSIWNSLGEG
+621 TSIWNSLSEG

-670 NIVETMKSIAIM
+670 NIVETMKNVATM

-694 VKFFSN
+694 IKFFSN

-714 YIIKFV
+714 HIIKFV
-720 LDMINKARELGT
+720 LNMVKKARELGT
-732 QFLQTVISFFQQL
+732 QFLQTVINFFKQL
-745 PGNVHKFATDTYN
+745 PGNVYKFITDTYN
-758 NVVTWAS
+758 RVVTWAS
-765 NMREKAHEAGSNFI
+765 NMRSKAREAGSNFI
-779 SNVISFIQQLPGK
+779 SNVISFVQQLPGRI
-792 VQSFLTQIISKLV
+792 QSFLIQVISRLAA
-805 TWVSNMG
+805 WVSNMG
-812 TKGKDGAKKLW
+812 TKGKDGAKRLW
-823 DGVVNGLAGLPS
+823 DGIVNGLAGLPG
-835 KMISIG
+835 KMTSIG
-841 SDIVD
+841 SDIVS
-846 GVWQG
+846 GVWRG
-851 IKNAGSWFY
+851 IQNAYGWFY
-860 GQVNSFFSGI
+860 NSVKSFFSGI
-870 VDGVKGA
+870 VDAVKGV

-884 KVMRDEVGKWLPPG
+884 KVMRDQIGKWLPPG
-898 AAVGVEQSMPKTTKE
+898 VSEGVEREMPKTTKE
-913 ILGEFNSMVNQVS
+913 ILDDFNSMINQVS

-943 PNNLTVDQ
+943 PSNLTVDQ

-974 KEAPIVIN
+974 KEAPIEIR
-982 PEIYMEDGDVYF
+982 PEVYMEDGDIYL
-994 DTERVGRKVAPV
+994 DNERVGRKVAPV